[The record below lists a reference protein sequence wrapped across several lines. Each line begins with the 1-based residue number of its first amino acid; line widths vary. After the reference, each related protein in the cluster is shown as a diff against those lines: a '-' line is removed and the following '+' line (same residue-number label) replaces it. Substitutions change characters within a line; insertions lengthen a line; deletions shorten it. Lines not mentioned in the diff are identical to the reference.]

1 MSRSSYYYK
10 PKSKPSERWLT
21 GRIER
26 IALSHPRYGYRRVT
40 AQLHRDGIEVNHKRV
55 LRIMRENGLTCKARR
70 RFVRTTDSDHGLS
83 VYPNLL
89 RETPVTGP
97 NQVWVADITYVRL
110 PVGFCYLAVLLDLYS
125 RLVVGYAMSRR
136 INAELCL
143 AALWVAIER
152 RGDVAGCVHH
162 SDRGVQYA
170 SGDYT
175 GALKDAGMR
184 ISMSR
189 KGNPYDN
196 ASAESFMATYKLEE
210 VYVNEYQD
218 FEDALDSTA
227 HFIEVVYNR
236 KRLHSALGYLPP
248 VEYEQLRPQTQC
260 LR

>member
-1 MSRSSYYYK
+1 MSRSTYYYK
-10 PKSKPSERWLT
+10 PKEKPSEQWLI
-21 GRIER
+21 GLIEK
-26 IALSHPRYGYRRVT
+26 IVEKHSRYGYRRVT
-40 AQLHRDGIEVNHKRV
+40 AQLRRDGVVVNHKRV
-55 LRIMRENGLTCKARR
+55 LRIMRENKLTCKARR
-70 RFVRTTDSDHGLS
+70 RFVRTTDSAYGLL

-89 RETPVTGP
+89 TDITVTGP
-97 NQVWVADITYVRL
+97 NQVWVGDITYVRL
-110 PVGFCYLAVLLDLYS
+110 PVGFCYLAVLLDLFS
-125 RLVVGYAMSRR
+125 RVVVGYAMSRR

-143 AALWVAIER
+143 AALWVALER
-152 RGDVAGCVHH
+152 RGNVTGCIHH

-170 SGDYT
+170 SGDYIGT
-175 GALKDAGMR
+175 LKDAGML

-218 FEDALDSTA
+218 FEDALSSTA

-248 VEYEQLRPQTQC
+248 VEYEQLWLQIQ
-260 LR
+260 